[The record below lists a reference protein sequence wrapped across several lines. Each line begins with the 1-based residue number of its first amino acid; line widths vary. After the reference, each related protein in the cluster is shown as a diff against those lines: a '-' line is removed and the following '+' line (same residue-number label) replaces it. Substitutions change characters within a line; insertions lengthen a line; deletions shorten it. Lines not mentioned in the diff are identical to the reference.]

1 VLLGDDEDAGDISL
15 EPLPDSYEY
24 WSKLRDSQTRN
35 EKSKKNR
42 PGGQTER
49 KDQSQK
55 MSRQI
60 MNVSGLWVEA
70 WCR

>member
-1 VLLGDDEDAGDISL
+1 MLLGDDEDAGDISL

-35 EKSKKNR
+35 EKPKKNR

-60 MNVSGLWVEA
+60 MNVSGLFVEA
-70 WCR
+70 WYR